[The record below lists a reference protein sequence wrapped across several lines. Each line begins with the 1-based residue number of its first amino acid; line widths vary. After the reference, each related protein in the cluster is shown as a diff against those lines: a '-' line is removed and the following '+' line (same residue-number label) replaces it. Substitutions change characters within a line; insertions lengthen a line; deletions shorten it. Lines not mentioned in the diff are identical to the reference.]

1 MKACLIVN
9 PKSGLGTSEISL
21 ESSKNLLT
29 KNGYEVSEFTTI
41 EAGDAKIFA
50 KKAVKEKS
58 DLVIAVGG
66 DGTINEVV
74 NGLANSDS
82 TLGVIPTG
90 TANVFAK
97 EIGIPT
103 FRTFTSKSFLLA
115 TQVLLDS
122 EVRKIDLG
130 IVKLKRY
137 PSRYFLM
144 WCGVGLDASITSSK
158 KSPKDIY
165 FGKYINFLKW
175 ISSAISTTFKF
186 SSVQSEIRFN
196 DKLISEKV
204 NQIIV
209 SNGKLY
215 AKYFKISEDS
225 KLDDGLFDVVIM
237 KGNVFPGIFLKGLN
251 TIVKKE
257 IYTDIKNIHVSK
269 ISISSSAPLPVH
281 VDAETIGETPVDI
294 EIAPKALKILMPKK
308 N

>member
-9 PKSGLGTSEISL
+9 PKSGLGTSEASL
-21 ESSKNLLT
+21 ELSKDLLT
-29 KNGYEVSEFTTI
+29 KKGYKVTQFITLEK
-41 EAGDAKIFA
+41 GDAKIFA
-50 KKAVKEKS
+50 QKAAKDKT

-74 NGLANSDS
+74 NGLANTDS
-82 TLGVIPTG
+82 ALGVIPTG

-103 FRTFTSKSFLLA
+103 FRTYSSKSYLLA

-130 IVKLKRY
+130 KVKLKRF

-158 KSPKDIY
+158 KTPHDIY

-175 ISSAISTTFKF
+175 VLSGLKTTIKF

-196 DKLISEKV
+196 DELISEKV

-215 AKYFKISEDS
+215 ANYFRISEES

-251 TIVKKE
+251 SIVKKE
-257 IYTDIKNIHVSK
+257 IYSDIKNIHVSK

-294 EIAPKALKILMPKK
+294 EIAPKALKILMPK
-308 N
+308 

>member
-1 MKACLIVN
+1 MKVCLIVN
-9 PKSGLGTSEISL
+9 PKSGLGTAEISL
-21 ESSKNLLT
+21 ELSKDLLIKKGHKVT
-29 KNGYEVSEFTTI
+29 EYITLQK
-41 EAGDAKIFA
+41 GDAKIFA
-50 KKAVKEKS
+50 ERAVKDKF

-74 NGLANSDS
+74 NGLANSE
-82 TLGVIPTG
+82 TALGVIPTG

-103 FRTFTSKSFLLA
+103 FRTYSSKSFLLA
-115 TQVLLDS
+115 TQLLLDS
-122 EVRKIDLG
+122 EIKKIDLG
-130 IVKLKRY
+130 KVKLKRY

-158 KSPKDIY
+158 KSPGDFY
-165 FGKYINFLKW
+165 FGKYINFFKW
-175 ISSAISTTFKF
+175 VKSGIITTIKF
-186 SSVQSEIRFN
+186 SSVQSEIRF
-196 DKLISEKV
+196 DDHLISEKV

-215 AKYFKISEDS
+215 ANYFKISKES

-237 KGNVFPGIFLKGLN
+237 KGNVFPGIFLKGLS

-257 IYTDIKNIHVSK
+257 IYTDIKNIHVKK
-269 ISISSSAPLPVH
+269 ISISSNAPLSVH

-294 EIAPKALKILMPKK
+294 EIAPKALKVLMPK
-308 N
+308 